1 MNYMAKSK
9 IIAGSA
15 KASRRRS
22 RKKASEIQ
30 ARRKKEFLYRG
41 FTMEELLAMP
51 FDEILGLIP
60 SRSRRTYLRGLNYEQ
75 QVLFDNLRAAQ
86 PGEVVRTHRRDL
98 PIIPEF
104 VGKTVSVY
112 NGKEFKE
119 FEIKPEMIGCFIGE
133 FVLTRKAP
141 QHSGPGVGATRSSK
155 FMPLK

>member
-1 MNYMAKSK
+1 MARSK

-22 RKKASEIQ
+22 RKKASAIQ

-41 FTMEELLAMP
+41 NTMDELLAMS
-51 FDEILGLIP
+51 FEEVLELMP

-75 QVLFDNLRAAQ
+75 QLLFDNLPAAE

-98 PIIPEF
+98 PIIPQF

-112 NGKEFKE
+112 NGKEFKDV
-119 FEIKPEMIGCFIGE
+119 EIKPEMIGCFIGE
-133 FVLTRKAP
+133 FIMTRKAP

-155 FMPLK
+155 SVALK